1 MPTLNIEGRNVQVDD
16 SFLKL
21 SSDQQN
27 ATVDEIAKSFGASNA
42 EPADHGLSERQKLSP
57 VEKAISPITSYPET
71 YQRMNKEARDMV
83 SSGADQMARGF
94 GNAKEASF
102 DGLGD
107 AAIGAGKVALGGI
120 GFVASPINAAYRSIV
135 GQPVEDTTSIPRE
148 YTEFAAQLATPG
160 IGLPGA
166 IKAPVPSAAPRI
178 YVGPSNEIV
187 DAANRVSAVAPEPVN
202 VPRAFASDN
211 MAVQRTA
218 QGIRNLP
225 VIGDAI
231 PRATS
236 EMTDQLGNAV
246 KSIAS
251 SYGEGSGPNV
261 ASRIG
266 RNIGSQAEAEAQ
278 AAGDAAA
285 NSDAAVLADWE
296 RAHTGARD
304 AIGAAETNAADAA
317 RRTVGDMSP
326 QDMGATLIA
335 RLRQGEREAHATKE
349 RLYGIAG
356 NSDGAIHADAVRG
369 LRRDVTRALDD
380 EGLVVDPTLTPAAE
394 RMLAELDNTATI
406 RMKRSPDP
414 ALVQPDR
421 PVASGAET
429 SSQVAQNAKP
439 ADSSAGKPSLLEFL
453 ASKGGLG
460 PDAELEAIG
469 GHGHTVNVEGIGRRK
484 LVRQGGLPLDY
495 AREAA
500 EEAGYL
506 RGDHNGTSTTN
517 DLLDA
522 IDAEIRGQK
531 RYPEGFEGTVSKREN
546 IARSERDQHEYDQHI
561 RGFEDDL
568 AAAGHSKL
576 PADVKQQAIRLMADQ
591 RMSADTAVEH
601 ALRQLEHGDNALYGA
616 SLRGAPVDM
625 QVLEQTRKRL
635 NALSRAATND
645 ADRRAARHVISAY
658 DDWLGSAFDR
668 ALFSGSDEA
677 LQSYRAARAANTEWR
692 QRFGFNQ
699 RDDAD
704 RIVNRIVTGE
714 VTPQE
719 VSNYIVGASKV
730 GAKGVSSRLLTRLAE
745 ATGNDPEALQAIRGG
760 VWNRLS
766 QATEGTAAKP
776 SAKVIDD
783 INEFLNGSGQ
793 DVANRLFTPEQR
805 GVMRAYADTLRRGG
819 QARETLEEAA
829 KNTKPTS
836 IKPEIGPM
844 QDLANSVLGKGGKS
858 DEALFNAIDS
868 YAKAGGRSDVQTL
881 ADIVRN
887 IPVKDRG
894 DLAGSIIRNL
904 GQSKQTGGFSLD
916 LYASEW
922 SKYTPQAK
930 AILFGNSG
938 PYRTALDD
946 IAKISQRYK
955 DIGKRFGNPSGTAQ
969 NANLLGT
976 AAWVA
981 TSPFTAIP
989 TLVGAGVAA
998 KMLSAPAG
1006 ASSLA
1011 KWGKA
1016 YEAVQF
1022 SPNPQRLIAFQIASR
1037 NLANTASGFG
1047 ANVDPTNL
1055 MRLIQSPGKAA
1066 ADEQQP
1072 QVPGRV
1078 SQ

>member
-1 MPTLNIEGRNVQVDD
+1 MPTLNIDGRTVQVDD

-21 SSDQQN
+21 SADQQN
-27 ATVDEIAKSFGASNA
+27 ATVDEIAKSFGAKSSADA

-57 VEKAISPITSYPET
+57 VQKAINPITSYPET

-83 SSGADQMARGF
+83 SSGADQLVRGF
-94 GNAKEASF
+94 GNAKEASL

-107 AAIGAGKVALGGI
+107 AAIGAGKVALGSLGYI
-120 GFVASPINAAYRSIV
+120 ASPINAAYRSII
-135 GQPVEDTTSIPRE
+135 GQPVEDTTGIPRE

-160 IGLPGA
+160 IGLPGSVRA
-166 IKAPVPSAAPRI
+166 PAPNIPRSAPVAPAPVNEIASAA
-178 YVGPSNEIV
+178 S
-187 DAANRVSAVAPEPVN
+187 RVSDVAPEAVN

-231 PRATS
+231 PRATG

-266 RNIGSQAEAEAQ
+266 RNIGSQAEGETQ
-278 AAGDAAA
+278 AASAAA
-285 NSDAAVLADWE
+285 AQSDAAVLADWE
-296 RAHTGARD
+296 RAHTSARD
-304 AIGAAETNAADAA
+304 AIGAAETGAADAA
-317 RRTVGDMSP
+317 RRAVGDMSP

-335 RLRQGEREAHATKE
+335 RLRHGEREAHATKE
-349 RLYGIAG
+349 RLYGVAA
-356 NSDGAIHADAVRG
+356 NTDGAIDANAVRG
-369 LRRDVTRALDD
+369 IRADVTQSLD
-380 EGLVVDPTLTPAAE
+380 EQGLVVDPTLTPAAS
-394 RMLAELDNTATI
+394 RMVTELDNI
-406 RMKRSPDP
+406 S
-414 ALVQPDR
+414 
-421 PVASGAET
+421 
-429 SSQVAQNAKP
+429 
-439 ADSSAGKPSLLEFL
+439 
-453 ASKGGLG
+453 
-460 PDAELEAIG
+460 
-469 GHGHTVNVEGIGRRK
+469 
-484 LVRQGGLPLDY
+484 
-495 AREAA
+495 
-500 EEAGYL
+500 
-506 RGDHNGTSTTN
+506 
-517 DLLDA
+517 
-522 IDAEIRGQK
+522 
-531 RYPEGFEGTVSKREN
+531 
-546 IARSERDQHEYDQHI
+546 
-561 RGFEDDL
+561 
-568 AAAGHSKL
+568 
-576 PADVKQQAIRLMADQ
+576 
-591 RMSADTAVEH
+591 
-601 ALRQLEHGDNALYGA
+601 
-616 SLRGAPVDM
+616 SLRIPNRVAPTANPDEVAAVNM
-625 QVLEQTRKRL
+625 QGLEQTRKRL
-635 NALSRAATND
+635 NALSQAATNN
-645 ADRRAARHVISAY
+645 ADRRAARHVIGAF
-658 DDWLGSAFDR
+658 DDWIGSAFDN

-677 LQSYRAARAANTEWR
+677 LQSYRAARSANADWR
-692 QRFGFNQ
+692 QRFGFNA

-704 RIVNRIVTGE
+704 RIINRIVTGE

-719 VSNYIVGASKV
+719 VSNYIVGASKI

-766 QATEGTAAKP
+766 QATEGTAAKLP
-776 SAKVIDD
+776 AKIIND
-783 INEFLNGSGQ
+783 INEFLHGSGR
-793 DVANRLFTPEQR
+793 DVANRLFTPEQQ

-819 QARETLEEAA
+819 HARETLEEAA
-829 KNTKPTS
+829 KNTKPSPMKVNT
-836 IKPEIGPM
+836 GPM
-844 QDLANSVLGKGGKS
+844 QELANAVLGKNSKA

-868 YAKAGGRSDVQTL
+868 YAKGGGRSDVQTL

-894 DLAGSIIRNL
+894 DLAGSIVRNL
-904 GQSKQTGGFSLD
+904 GQSQQTGGFSLD
-916 LYASEW
+916 LYASQW
-922 SKYTPQAK
+922 AKYTPQAK

-989 TLVGAGVAA
+989 TLMGAGVAA

-1006 ASSLA
+1006 AASLA
-1011 KWGKA
+1011 KWGSA
-1016 YEAVQF
+1016 FEALQF
-1022 SPNPQRLIAFQIASR
+1022 SPTSQRLVAFQMASR
-1037 NLANTASGFG
+1037 NLSNTASGFG
-1047 ANVDPTNL
+1047 ANIDPANL